1 MRELDDWALVDRAQS
16 GNSDAFALLVR
27 RYQGPIVYFCY
38 RMAGSRQD
46 AEDIAQEVFLRL
58 YRHLDRLSPQAKFST
73 LLFGIARNLTLNHLR
88 DSRRRGRD
96 RSVPLESH
104 ADAESGYGRPAH
116 EARMREIESRVEQAM
131 TCLSPEHRMIL
142 HLREVEGLDYAEIA
156 TIMKCRN
163 GTVKSRLARAREQL
177 RRSIVDQGGE
187 LL

>member
-1 MRELDDWALVDRAQS
+1 MRELDDWALVNRAQS

-27 RYQGPIVYFCY
+27 RYQGPIVHFCY

-58 YRHLDRLSPQAKFST
+58 YRHLGRLSPQAKFST

-96 RSVPLESH
+96 RTVPLD
-104 ADAESGYGRPAH
+104 AQPDAESGYGRPSH
-116 EARMREIESRVEQAM
+116 EARLREIESQVAAAM
-131 TCLSPEHRMIL
+131 AQLTPEHRMIL
-142 HLREVEGLDYAEIA
+142 HLREVEGLDYGDIGK
-156 TIMKCRN
+156 ILKCRN
-163 GTVKSRLARAREQL
+163 GTVKSRLARARDHL
-177 RRSIVDQGGE
+177 RRLIVDQGGE